1 MKQQSWFFLK
11 SQNESEGRYTE
22 VNRKYALIGQKQIT
36 IFRSKGGDL
45 FLTNESVFSIYLG
58 LTPNNFALTFQKDP
72 GLLLQNCILTMK
84 NTQLLD
90 ENDTWTSIKDR
101 WT

>member
-1 MKQQSWFFLK
+1 MSLSRPPR
-11 SQNESEGRYTE
+11 SQN
-22 VNRKYALIGQKQIT
+22 AIGVT
-36 IFRSKGGDL
+36 SLASKKGDL

-58 LTPNNFALTFQKDP
+58 LTPNRIALTFQKDP